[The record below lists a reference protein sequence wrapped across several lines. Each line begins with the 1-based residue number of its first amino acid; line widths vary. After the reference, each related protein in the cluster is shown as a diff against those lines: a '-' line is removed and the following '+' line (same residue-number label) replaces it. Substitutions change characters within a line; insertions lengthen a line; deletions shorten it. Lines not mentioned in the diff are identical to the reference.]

1 MVPQDLDQ
9 QVLSSMTEAY
19 QSEKSAPADRQTA
32 GPFDSSEVDFRAP
45 FLDLGSILLPTKEGM
60 QVRLEVEEP
69 SQRVVA
75 VTLEYDDSSLQ
86 LQAFAA
92 PKSEGLWH
100 AIRQQLADSVQA
112 QGGTVEARVGS
123 LGPELL
129 AKLPITNESGTQV
142 GTRFSRFVGVDGPKW
157 FLRGVIG
164 GAAITDPMAAA
175 EIDDLFRSVTIRR
188 DAAPL
193 PPGDLLPLSV
203 PGGTVTPPKN
213 LD

>member
-1 MVPQDLDQ
+1 MQGL
-9 QVLSSMTEAY
+9 Y
-19 QSEKSAPADRQTA
+19 QNEKSAPLDRGSA
-32 GPFDSSEVDFRAP
+32 GPFDYSEVTFTGG
-45 FLDLGSILLPTKEGM
+45 FVNLGAILVPTRDGL

-75 VTLEYDDSSLQ
+75 VTLEFDDSSLQ

-100 AIRQQLADSVQA
+100 SIRQQLEESVVA
-112 QGGTVEARVGS
+112 QGGTVENRVGS

-157 FLRGVIG
+157 FLRGVIS
-164 GAAITDPMAAA
+164 GAAITDPKASA
-175 EIDDLFRSVTIRR
+175 ELDDLFRSVTINR
-188 DAAPL
+188 DATPL
-193 PPGDLLPLSV
+193 PPGDLLPLSL
-203 PGGTVTPPKN
+203 PGGTVAPPRGA
-213 LD
+213 

>member
-1 MVPQDLDQ
+1 MQDL
-9 QVLSSMTEAY
+9 Y
-19 QSEKSAPADRQTA
+19 KNEKSAPLDRESA
-32 GPFDSSEVDFRAP
+32 GPFDFSEVTFTGA
-45 FLDLGSILLPTKEGM
+45 FVNLGAILVPTKDGL

-75 VTLEYDDSSLQ
+75 VTLEFDDSALQ

-100 AIRQQLADSVQA
+100 SIRQQLEDSVVA
-112 QGGTVEARVGS
+112 QGGTVENRVGS

-157 FLRGVIG
+157 FLRGVIS
-164 GAAITDPMAAA
+164 GAAITDPKASA
-175 EIDDLFRSVTIRR
+175 ELDDLFRSVTIHR
-188 DAAPL
+188 DSTPL
-193 PPGDLLPLSV
+193 PPGDLLPLNL
-203 PGGTVTPPKN
+203 PGGTVAPPRGA
-213 LD
+213 

>member
-1 MVPQDLDQ
+1 MQDL
-9 QVLSSMTEAY
+9 Y
-19 QSEKSAPADRQTA
+19 QNEKSAPLDRESA
-32 GPFDSSEVDFRAP
+32 GPFDYSEVHFNGS
-45 FLDLGSILLPTKEGM
+45 FLDLGSILLPTKDGL

-100 AIRQQLADSVQA
+100 SIRQQLEDSVLT
-112 QGGTVEARVGS
+112 QGGTVENRVGS

-129 AKLPITNESGTQV
+129 AKLPISNELGEQI

-157 FLRGVIG
+157 FLRGVIS
-164 GAAITDPMAAA
+164 GAAITDPKASA
-175 EIDDLFRSVTIRR
+175 EIDDLFRSVTIHR
-188 DAAPL
+188 DATPL
-193 PPGDLLPLSV
+193 PPGDLLPLSL
-203 PGGTVTPPKN
+203 PGGTVAPPKGI
-213 LD
+213 

>member
-1 MVPQDLDQ
+1 
-9 QVLSSMTEAY
+9 MTEAY
-19 QSEKSAPADRQTA
+19 QSEKSAPADRQSA
-32 GPFDSSEVDFRAP
+32 GPFDFSEVDFKGQ
-45 FLDLGSILLPTKEGM
+45 FLDLGSILLPTKDGM

-75 VTLEYDDSSLQ
+75 VTIEYDDSSLQ

-100 AIRQQLADSVQA
+100 TIRQQLADSVQT

-129 AKLPITNESGTQV
+129 AKLPIANESGTQV

-175 EIDDLFRSVTIRR
+175 EIDDLFRSVTIKR

-203 PGGTVTPPKN
+203 PGGTVAQPKT
-213 LD
+213 LA

>member
-1 MVPQDLDQ
+1 
-9 QVLSSMTEAY
+9 MTEAY
-19 QSEKSAPADRQTA
+19 QSEKSAPADRQSA
-32 GPFDSSEVDFRAP
+32 GPFDFSEVDFKGQ
-45 FLDLGSILLPTKEGM
+45 FLDLGSILLPTKDGM

-75 VTLEYDDSSLQ
+75 VTIEYDDSSLQ

-129 AKLPITNESGTQV
+129 AKLPVANESGTQV

-175 EIDDLFRSVTIRR
+175 EIDDLFRSVTIKR

-193 PPGDLLPLSV
+193 PPGDLLPLNV
-203 PGGTVTPPKN
+203 PGGTVAPPKT
-213 LD
+213 LA